1 MTGCRLILGLMLLL
15 HTAFSLLGS
24 AGTHIVLGCQHH
36 HEAGQSCTSHEG
48 HTHSHHGCKHAH
60 SHVHRQADP
69 QPEEPAPAPL
79 RDDGCAICQ
88 LFTRPVEVA
97 VVFCW
102 ENVEVQ
108 AEALVAVP
116 TVQLTSFFESGYEVR
131 GPPTSV

>member
-1 MTGCRLILGLMLLL
+1 MPLMSTTRIPITDASMLTRMLIGRQMP
-15 HTAFSLLGS
+15 SLK
-24 AGTHIVLGCQHH
+24 
-36 HEAGQSCTSHEG
+36 SHP
-48 HTHSHHGCKHAH
+48 S
-60 SHVHRQADP
+60 
-69 QPEEPAPAPL
+69 PL
-79 RDDGCAICQ
+79 RDDDCAICQ

-108 AEALVAVP
+108 AEALVAAP

>member
-1 MTGCRLILGLMLLL
+1 MAGRRLILGLMLLL
-15 HTAFSLLGS
+15 QVAFSLLGI

-36 HEAGQSCTSHEG
+36 HEAGQPCASHEH

-60 SHVHRQADP
+60 RQTDP

-79 RDDGCAICQ
+79 RDDDCAICQ

-108 AEALVAVP
+108 AEALVTAP

>member
-1 MTGCRLILGLMLLL
+1 MAGRRLILGLMLLL
-15 HTAFSLLGS
+15 HAAFSLLGS

-36 HEAGQSCTSHEG
+36 HEAGQPCASHEH

-60 SHVHRQADP
+60 RQTDP
-69 QPEEPAPAPL
+69 QPEEPAPL
-79 RDDGCAICQ
+79 RDDDCAICQ

-108 AEALVAVP
+108 AEALVAAP